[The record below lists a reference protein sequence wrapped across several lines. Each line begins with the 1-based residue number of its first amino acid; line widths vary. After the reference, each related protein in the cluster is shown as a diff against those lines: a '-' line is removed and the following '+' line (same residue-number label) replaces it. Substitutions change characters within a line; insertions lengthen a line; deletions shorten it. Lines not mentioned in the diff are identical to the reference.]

1 MKSTDYEFLWFT
13 KKNGSG
19 WDTWRELASTWLHQ
33 SDYGIDRKRS
43 AISRFLD
50 DYLVSR
56 FYIDPI
62 ELFEAGNQSYLDFL
76 NNYKYGE
83 PYKVRC
89 NNDVCEFIDWII
101 TTYYSQPDDHGDLVP
116 MFKNPFVRA
125 LNPVNNLE
133 TVYNALPYS
142 YIKQLRR
149 ILCPMEK
156 GDFSDWKWAI
166 KQSDTFMINGRHYRD
181 WQLIE
186 ENDIDKNDPDCVWRR
201 VDIDK
206 DKKIRI
212 NGALRSFHKGEH
224 FFVIWS
230 PVRAMAL
237 YTKLQLPLRTY
248 QVRMLDSGEADTW
261 RYAQGQWI
269 INDKYDFVE
278 GNEKSPWQKGVF
290 NRIIA
295 PDIGNIMTGM
305 YINTNKT
312 ADRNKDEIT
321 RGYVI
326 PWQHEIMLYWLEK
339 LRNWQ
344 EKYNPLT
351 KPTPIGELEYK
362 HFGSTKTTVQRNEIG
377 DICFLFRNAAAP
389 IYRERAMPIT
399 TTFLNSLWLLL
410 LTQLETDVY
419 NQGHRLA
426 ENNKVRFID
435 PSNPRKT
442 LFPLHSLRVSLITC
456 YTIDG
461 EIPTPVLSKLLVGHS
476 RLIMTLHYT
485 RVSPAAMAKKMQ
497 EAEAKIILNND
508 ESLQSFLATKSIEE
522 IGLQAAYKDAEALN
536 SVLRVCNPAGWQE
549 KSIGVCLAGG
559 NTAPVIENATLA
571 GCWNGGEKLKKANRN
586 QSDLYGPVPHGF
598 ENCVRCRWF
607 ITDIRYIHSL
617 TAHFNNL
624 SYHASESARIAAE
637 LEAEQSILLDEEYF
651 CEVNDEPF
659 KKYERLH
666 QLDRRIDKQKTDADE
681 YCKDLVA
688 CFQVIRSLL
697 KLEEQRQPEDTNTK
711 VVALGTQDEISPYFS
726 FIDTE
731 SRLRQLIQLCE
742 DAEIYADLRD
752 DLLKTPAINHRSNSL
767 NTMLMKSG
775 YIPFL
780 IQLNDETQ
788 LTAGN
793 AMINA
798 MLKAID
804 EQDKSKAMT
813 QLASY
818 LDTEAYLTDTG
829 LLDVGIKAIEAKVGI
844 NILCLAELSNQQT
857 IRKQSDD

>member
-13 KKNGSG
+13 EKNGTG
-19 WDTWRELASTWLHQ
+19 WETWRELASTWLHQ
-33 SDYGIDRKRS
+33 FDYGVDSKRT
-43 AISRFLD
+43 ALSRFLD
-50 DYLVSR
+50 EYLVPR
-56 FYIDPI
+56 FYADPI
-62 ELFEAGNQSYLDFL
+62 ELFEAGDQSYFDFL
-76 NNYKYGE
+76 SRYEHTESYQ
-83 PYKVRC
+83 VRSH
-89 NNDVCEFIDWII
+89 NEVCEFIDWII
-101 TTYYSQPDDHGDLVP
+101 ATYYSQPNDHGDMIP
-116 MFKNPFVRA
+116 MFKNPFIKVS
-125 LNPVNNLE
+125 NPIRNQE

-149 ILCPMEK
+149 ILCPVER
-156 GDFSDWKWAI
+156 GHFSDWEWAI
-166 KQSDTFMINGRHYRD
+166 EQSDTFMINGRHFRD

-186 ENDIDKNDPDCVWRR
+186 EKEIDKDDPDCVWRR
-201 VDIDK
+201 VEIEK
-206 DKKIRI
+206 DRKIRI
-212 NGALRSFHKGEH
+212 NGAIRAFHKGDH

-261 RYAQGQWI
+261 RYEQGQWQ
-269 INDKYDFVE
+269 INDVHKFAE
-278 GNEKSPWQKGVF
+278 GNEKCPWKKGVF
-290 NRIIA
+290 HRIIT
-295 PDIGNIMTGM
+295 PDIGDIMTGM

-312 ADRNKDEIT
+312 ADKNKDEIT

-326 PWQHEIMLYWLEK
+326 PWQHKTMLYWLEK

-344 EKYNPLT
+344 EKYNPLS
-351 KPTPIGELEYK
+351 KPTSIQDLDYK

-389 IYRERAMPIT
+389 IFRERKMPIT
-399 TTFLNSLWLLL
+399 VAFLNSLWLLL
-410 LTQLETDVY
+410 MTQLEADVY
-419 NQGHRLA
+419 RQGHRLTD
-426 ENNKVRFID
+426 ESKVRFVD
-435 PSNPRKT
+435 PTNPRKT

-485 RVSPAAMAKKMQ
+485 RVSPVAMAKKMQ
-497 EAEAKIILNND
+497 EAEAKIVQNDD

-522 IGLQAAYKDAEALN
+522 IGLQAAYKDVEALN
-536 SVLRVCNPAGWQE
+536 TVLRVRNPAGWQE
-549 KSIGVCLAGG
+549 KSIGLCLAGG
-559 NTAPVIENATLA
+559 NTTPIIENAAVA

-586 QSDLYGPVPHGF
+586 QADLFGPVPHGI
-598 ENCVRCRWF
+598 ENCIRCRWF

-624 SYHASESARIAAE
+624 SYHASESATIAAE
-637 LEAEQSILLDEEYF
+637 LEAEQSTLLDEEYF
-651 CEVNDEPF
+651 CEVNEKPF
-659 KKYERLH
+659 QKYERLH
-666 QLDRRIDKQKTDADE
+666 LLDRRIEKQKTDADE

-688 CFQVIRSLL
+688 CFQLIRYLL
-697 KLEEQRQPEDTNTK
+697 KLEEQRNSDDTATK
-711 VVALGTQDEISPYFS
+711 VVALGAQDEIYPYFS

-731 SRLRQLIQLCE
+731 SKLRQLIQLCD

-752 DLLKTPAINHRSNSL
+752 DLMKTPAINHRSNKL

-775 YIPFL
+775 YMPFL
-780 IQLNDETQ
+780 MQLDDKTQ
-788 LTAGN
+788 LIAGN

-798 MLKAID
+798 MLRAIS

-813 QLASY
+813 QLTSY
-818 LDTEAYLTDTG
+818 LDTEAYLTDAG
-829 LLDVGIKAIEAKVGI
+829 LLDVGVKAIEAKTGI
-844 NILCLAELSNQQT
+844 NILRLADLTNQQT
-857 IRKQSDD
+857 IGKQNDG

>member
-1 MKSTDYEFLWFT
+1 MKTTDYEFLWFI
-13 KKNGSG
+13 KKNGTG
-19 WDTWRELASTWLHQ
+19 WETWRELASTWLHQ
-33 SDYGIDRKRS
+33 SDYGVDRKRI

-50 DYLVSR
+50 EYLVPH
-56 FYIDPI
+56 FYADPI
-62 ELFEAGNQSYLDFL
+62 ELFEAENQDYYEFLSRFEYSESYQ
-76 NNYKYGE
+76 
-83 PYKVRC
+83 VRVY
-89 NNDVCEFIDWII
+89 NEVSDFIDWII
-101 TTYYSQPDDHGDLVP
+101 ITYYSQPNDHSVMIP
-116 MFKNPFVRA
+116 MFKNPFTKVS
-125 LNPVNNLE
+125 NPINKQE
-133 TVYNALPYS
+133 SVYNALPYS

-149 ILCPMEK
+149 ILCPVER
-156 GDFSDWKWAI
+156 GHFSDWSWAI
-166 KQSDTFMINGRHYRD
+166 EQSDTFMVNGRHFRD
-181 WQLIE
+181 WQLIDE
-186 ENDIDKNDPDCVWRR
+186 KDINKSDPDCVWRR
-201 VDIDK
+201 VEIDK
-206 DKKIRI
+206 DRKIRI
-212 NGALRSFHKGEH
+212 NGAIRTFRKGEH

-261 RYAQGQWI
+261 RYEQGQWRV
-269 INDKYDFVE
+269 NNTHDFVE
-278 GNEKSPWQKGVF
+278 GSEKRPWQKGVF
-290 NRIIA
+290 HRIVT
-295 PDIGNIMTGM
+295 PDIGDIMTGM

-312 ADRNKDEIT
+312 ADKNKDELT

-326 PWQHEIMLYWLEK
+326 PWQHETMLYWLEK

-344 EKYNPLT
+344 EKYNPLSQ
-351 KPTPIGELEYK
+351 PTSIQELDYK

-377 DICFLFRNAAAP
+377 DICFLFRDAAAP
-389 IYRERAMPIT
+389 RYRDRKMPIT
-399 TTFLNSLWLLL
+399 AAFLNSLWLLL
-410 LTQLETDVY
+410 MTQLEADVY
-419 NQGHRLA
+419 RQGHRLA
-426 ENNKVRFID
+426 NESKVRFID
-435 PSNPRKT
+435 PANSRKT

-485 RVSPAAMAKKMQ
+485 RVSPVAMAKKMQ
-497 EAEAKIILNND
+497 EAEAKIVLSNE

-536 SVLRVCNPAGWQE
+536 SVLRVRNPAGWQE

-598 ENCVRCRWF
+598 ENCIRCRWF

-637 LEAEQSILLDEEYF
+637 QEVEQSILLDEEYF
-651 CEVNDEPF
+651 CEVNGEPF
-659 KKYERLH
+659 KKYESLH

-688 CFQVIRSLL
+688 CFQVIRYLL

-711 VVALGTQDEISPYFS
+711 VVALGTQDDISPYFS

-731 SRLRQLIQLCE
+731 SKLRQLIQLCD

-752 DLLKTPAINHRSNSL
+752 DLMKTPAINHRSNTL

-775 YIPFL
+775 YMPFL
-780 IQLNDETQ
+780 MQLDDHTQ
-788 LTAGN
+788 LIAGN

-798 MLKAID
+798 MLQAMD
-804 EQDKSKAMT
+804 EGDKSKAMN

-818 LDTEAYLTDTG
+818 LETEAYLTDAG
-829 LLDVGIKAIEAKVGI
+829 LLDIGVKAIEAKTGI
-844 NILCLAELSNQQT
+844 NILRLIDLSNQQT
-857 IRKQSDD
+857 IGKQSDG